1 MLLLLFKL
9 IVFFMES
16 EEFGMDD
23 FEIFKFV
30 LFLMKYGVLLFMFN
44 IMIFILM
51 ILKNV
56 LIVDWVFM
64 FNLIL

>member
-1 MLLLLFKL
+1 
-9 IVFFMES
+9 MES
-16 EEFGMDD
+16 EEFGIDD

-30 LFLMKYGVLLFMFN
+30 LFLMKYGVLLLMFN